1 MIQKLKII
9 LVSIALIAPLTIGG
23 VSALTGKDCAS
34 GKTITKNITVNGE
47 KKQQIVCAPLGN
59 EGSNPIWKDLQA
71 IVNALAAGVGIVVV
85 GSIIVGGIQYSVAGD
100 QPGKLEEAKKRIAN
114 ALFALVAFFLTW
126 AFLEWLIPGG
136 VFK

>member
-1 MIQKLKII
+1 MTLKLKTVFVC
-9 LVSIALIAPLTIGG
+9 LALLAPLTIGG
-23 VSALTGKDCAS
+23 ASALSGQDCAS
-34 GKTITKNITVNGE
+34 GKTVTVTIDGR
-47 KKQQIVCAPLGN
+47 KQVQCAPLG
-59 EGSNPIWKDLQA
+59 GGSTSSNPIWKDLQA